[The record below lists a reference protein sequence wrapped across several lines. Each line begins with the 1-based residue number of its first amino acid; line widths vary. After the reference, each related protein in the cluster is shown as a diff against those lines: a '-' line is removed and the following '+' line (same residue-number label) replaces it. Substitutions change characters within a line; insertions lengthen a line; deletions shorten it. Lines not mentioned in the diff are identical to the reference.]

1 MKPNSRQLNTQ
12 CTVAGTKHSQCTVA
26 GTKHSQCTVAGTKH
40 SPTKHRFHHVKTY
53 LKTFFANKLNQQIT
67 GNFPTKHEEQLKSDE
82 LFSPCRLTAKLT
94 VMNEMHSQFQNL
106 MWKWTTGV
114 TQMNGQYQNWMQKWT
129 SAINEM
135 NGQYQNWMQKWTKWH
150 NCNEQSASKLDVE
163 VDSCHK

>member
-1 MKPNSRQLNTQ
+1 MKPNSRQFNT
-12 CTVAGTKHSQCTVA
+12 
-26 GTKHSQCTVAGTKH
+26 QCTVAGTKH
-40 SPTKHRFHHVKTY
+40 SPTKRRFHHVKTY

-67 GNFPTKHEEQLKSDE
+67 GNFPTKHEEQLKTDE

-106 MWKWTTGV
+106 MWKWTIGG

-135 NGQYQNWMQKWTKWH
+135 NGQYQNWMQKWTSAINEMNGQYQNWMQKWTSAI
-150 NCNEQSASKLDVE
+150 NEMNGQY
-163 VDSCHK
+163 